1 MAEQPADVYAKTG
14 DAPELSNTVK
24 VAYGSE
30 TVETP
35 VLWRTVSASSYA
47 QAGEF
52 TVQGVVAG
60 IETKQQADDLTAGN
74 VAVTVHVSDDYVK
87 PADTIAP
94 AVRVAL
100 AGTAGN
106 DGWLVTSPIAL
117 ITASDN
123 AAAPIAKLELAVGDG
138 AWVTVGTNVN
148 TAVQAVTGEGIVS
161 VRARATDAAGNV
173 SEIAAAEA
181 RVDATAPTVTAS
193 VDTASRTMTLTASDG
208 AGSGVKTVEYRVGN
222 GEWQQYEEGAAIT
235 ASSSKRETV
244 SYRASDIAGNMS
256 AAGVKDIPSDTS
268 VPLAGYIEQ
277 DAVAT
282 DVDKKASSWTA
293 GVAALNDGKT
303 IPGDCTV
310 DNACIWGTWPN
321 TGEMKLDYEWD
332 REVTID
338 SSRVQ
343 FTSDGGG
350 LGMPASWKLQ
360 YWDAGTNAFVDI
372 PDATYT
378 LVTNAPG
385 AYGTD
390 NGGWSEATWTDAVK
404 TTKLRMVIQSG
415 SASPAAAEW
424 QVHAPEPTPDPTPD
438 PTPEPEPEPTPTPK
452 PTPDIDN
459 NGKQD
464 GNNAKPS
471 AKPQSSQQ
479 SQSQRKKKLSS
490 TGVATTAI
498 VIAMTVLAT
507 AGCCIFV
514 AKRGKLRN

>member
-1 MAEQPADVYAKTG
+1 
-14 DAPELSNTVK
+14 
-24 VAYGSE
+24 
-30 TVETP
+30 
-35 VLWRTVSASSYA
+35 
-47 QAGEF
+47 
-52 TVQGVVAG
+52 
-60 IETKQQADDLTAGN
+60 
-74 VAVTVHVSDDYVK
+74 
-87 PADTIAP
+87 
-94 AVRVAL
+94 
-100 AGTAGN
+100 
-106 DGWLVTSPIAL
+106 
-117 ITASDN
+117 
-123 AAAPIAKLELAVGDG
+123 
-138 AWVTVGTNVN
+138 
-148 TAVQAVTGEGIVS
+148 
-161 VRARATDAAGNV
+161 
-173 SEIAAAEA
+173 
-181 RVDATAPTVTAS
+181 
-193 VDTASRTMTLTASDG
+193 
-208 AGSGVKTVEYRVGN
+208 
-222 GEWQQYEEGAAIT
+222 
-235 ASSSKRETV
+235 
-244 SYRASDIAGNMS
+244 
-256 AAGVKDIPSDTS
+256 
-268 VPLAGYIEQ
+268 
-277 DAVAT
+277 
-282 DVDKKASSWTA
+282 
-293 GVAALNDGKT
+293 
-303 IPGDCTV
+303 
-310 DNACIWGTWPN
+310 
-321 TGEMKLDYEWD
+321 MKLDYEWD

-424 QVHAPEPTPDPTPD
+424 QVHAPEPTPDPTP
-438 PTPEPEPEPTPTPK
+438 EPEPEPTPTPK

-514 AKRGKLRN
+514 AKRGKLCN

>member
-1 MAEQPADVYAKTG
+1 
-14 DAPELSNTVK
+14 
-24 VAYGSE
+24 
-30 TVETP
+30 
-35 VLWRTVSASSYA
+35 
-47 QAGEF
+47 
-52 TVQGVVAG
+52 
-60 IETKQQADDLTAGN
+60 
-74 VAVTVHVSDDYVK
+74 
-87 PADTIAP
+87 
-94 AVRVAL
+94 
-100 AGTAGN
+100 
-106 DGWLVTSPIAL
+106 
-117 ITASDN
+117 
-123 AAAPIAKLELAVGDG
+123 
-138 AWVTVGTNVN
+138 
-148 TAVQAVTGEGIVS
+148 
-161 VRARATDAAGNV
+161 
-173 SEIAAAEA
+173 
-181 RVDATAPTVTAS
+181 
-193 VDTASRTMTLTASDG
+193 
-208 AGSGVKTVEYRVGN
+208 
-222 GEWQQYEEGAAIT
+222 
-235 ASSSKRETV
+235 
-244 SYRASDIAGNMS
+244 
-256 AAGVKDIPSDTS
+256 
-268 VPLAGYIEQ
+268 
-277 DAVAT
+277 
-282 DVDKKASSWTA
+282 
-293 GVAALNDGKT
+293 
-303 IPGDCTV
+303 
-310 DNACIWGTWPN
+310 
-321 TGEMKLDYEWD
+321 
-332 REVTID
+332 
-338 SSRVQ
+338 
-343 FTSDGGG
+343 
-350 LGMPASWKLQ
+350 MPASWKLQ

-424 QVHAPEPTPDPTPD
+424 QVHAPEPTPD